1 MSDNLPVI
9 AIIGRPNVGKSALFN
24 AIMRRK
30 VSIVHEQSG
39 VTRDPV
45 ALPCEHFGHH
55 FLLIDTGGLGTLNRE
70 RQVDLFD
77 GMIREQVE
85 KVVAEADAIIWV
97 VNCQDGV
104 TVMDEE
110 VRDFLH
116 RAGKPVVICAN
127 KADNMTLAQ
136 AALIDFA
143 RLGFDAIEPTSC
155 THSQGVGQLL
165 DAVVKQIPRTAPKT
179 TEETR
184 LRVAVVGKPNVG
196 KSSLVNRIF
205 GSERVMVSE
214 IAGTTRD
221 AIDIPITL
229 TQDGVQLPLT
239 LVDTAGMRRK
249 KQIDTVVE
257 FFSANRTEQAIRKS
271 DMILFLVDSNEPCS
285 TQDSRIAR
293 LIVDAGKPCI
303 ILANKWDLASATG
316 QKAKDYIATL
326 RHDLPFMQHAPV
338 HLISALSGYNFP
350 GIFTILQRVRE
361 QMRVMIPTA
370 VFNQFLEDIL
380 LRNPPNSTGT
390 RRFKVFYGTM
400 THTPPPKFVL
410 FVNSKKLCP
419 TNYLQY
425 LENQIREAFFQ
436 EAGMPVFLELRE
448 RLRLANAPGTRR
460 AAAGA
465 QHQRQA
471 QGRDLKRRI
480 QRSKR

>member
-1 MSDNLPVI
+1 MPDNLPVV
-9 AIIGRPNVGKSALFN
+9 AIVGRPNVGKSALFN
-24 AIMRRK
+24 AIVRRK
-30 VSIVHEQSG
+30 ISIVHEQSG

-45 ALPCEHFGHH
+45 ARPAEHFGHH

-97 VNCQDGV
+97 VNVQDGI

-110 VRDFLH
+110 VRDFL
-116 RAGKPVVICAN
+116 RRSGKPVVVCAN
-127 KADNMTLAQ
+127 KADNMTMAQ
-136 AALIDFA
+136 TAQTEFA

-155 THSQGVGQLL
+155 THSQGIGQLL
-165 DAVVKQIPRTAPKT
+165 DAVVKLIPRTDADASADQ
-179 TEETR
+179 R

-205 GSERVMVSE
+205 GADRVMVSE

-221 AIDIPITL
+221 AIDIPVIL
-229 TQDGVQLPLT
+229 EQDGVQLPLT

-257 FFSANRTEQAIRKS
+257 FFSANRTEQAIRNS
-271 DMILFLVDSNEPCS
+271 DMVLFLIDSSEACS
-285 TQDSRIAR
+285 TQDRRIGR

-303 ILANKWDLASATG
+303 ILANKWDLASGTG
-316 QKAKDYIATL
+316 LKAKEYLADL
-326 RHDLPFMQHAPV
+326 RHDIPFMSHAPV
-338 HLISALSGYNFP
+338 HLISALSGYNFS
-350 GIFTILQRVRE
+350 GIFAILQRVRE
-361 QMRVMIPTA
+361 QMHMQIPTA

-380 LRNPPNSTGT
+380 LRNPPSSTGT

-419 TNYLQY
+419 ANYLQY

-448 RLRLANAPGTRR
+448 RQRLAEATGTRR

-465 QHQRQA
+465 QQQRQA
-471 QGRDLKRRI
+471 ADRQVNRRI